1 MSTTVP
7 ASFAQFGR
15 SLAFAEQSLTEVLT
29 KHLALRGV
37 EPGTWYALKLISER
51 GPAVPRE
58 ELIAGLSRSRTLGAE
73 RAAAA
78 LARLDADG
86 LSGGAAEVSLTPA
99 GEAFFGELR
108 STSSRR
114 PSGCSDSSTAATS
127 RRRSARCR
135 RSRSA
140 RSRRT
145 TTDCSQ
151 ARGGYRNSP

>member
-108 STSSRR
+108 SHVFE
-114 PSGCSDSSTAATS
+114 ATV
-127 RRRSARCR
+127 RLLGQFDRGDIETTI
-135 RSRSA
+135 
-140 RSRRT
+140 RT
-145 TTDCSQ
+145 LQ
-151 ARGGYRNSP
+151 AVTQRALEEDNN